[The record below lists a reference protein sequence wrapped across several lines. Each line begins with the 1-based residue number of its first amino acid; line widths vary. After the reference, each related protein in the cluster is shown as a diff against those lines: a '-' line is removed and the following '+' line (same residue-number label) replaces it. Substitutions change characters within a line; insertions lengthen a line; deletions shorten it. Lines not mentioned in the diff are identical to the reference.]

1 MSNIYPSQART
12 YHAEVLPGEPY
23 QAPHGQPPAP
33 SGGGNRLLWFVLGCG
48 GMLLMMCCGGMGALG
63 FGAYRIVSVEKPGI
77 DAELTAYFNDL
88 KSKDLDAACTH
99 FSNTVLRRQTKEQV
113 MAALNTPIWQSFDGF
128 ESYQTAGIQVFWGRP
143 VAPGEPAATTA
154 SVNGT
159 IRFKDGRTGT
169 FTATMEKQ
177 GEQWRIFGINANAP
191 QPAGPPATK

>member
-23 QAPHGQPPAP
+23 QAPHGPAP
-33 SGGGNRLLWFVLGCG
+33 SGGGNRALWFILGCG

-77 DAELTAYFNDL
+77 DAA
-88 KSKDLDAACTH
+88 STH

-128 ESYQTAGIQVFWGRP
+128 ESYQTAGIQVFWGWP

-191 QPAGPPATK
+191 QPAVPPATK